1 MTVRQLL
8 RAWLQ
13 ANREFARDLSRTR
26 RVTRQERFRTS
37 EIYAAVHGEAQPCFV
52 LSTGRC
58 GTRWLAQVL
67 DRCPNA
73 AVVHEPVPLLSYHAA
88 YAYRQFRH
96 TPGELRVLIDG
107 ARYELIRDAFLTDDR
122 YIETGPRCTFFAHE
136 LAALYPKSRFM
147 HLIRDPVEFVESGL
161 ARRWYSDEVITDE
174 SRIRPEE
181 SERENWDLMAQYEKI
196 AWLWRETNEFVRS
209 FAESVSAPRMLTVQS
224 LDLFT
229 RTETMNDITDFAGL
243 ERVPETTL
251 RRLLRRPINRTRR
264 GQSRLTDEEATRVR
278 EIVEQ

>member
-1 MTVRQLL
+1 
-8 RAWLQ
+8 
-13 ANREFARDLSRTR
+13 
-26 RVTRQERFRTS
+26 
-37 EIYAAVHGEAQPCFV
+37 
-52 LSTGRC
+52 
-58 GTRWLAQVL
+58 VL

-73 AVVHEPVPLLSYHAA
+73 VVVHEPVPLLSYHAA
-88 YAYRQFRH
+88 YAYRQFRD

-181 SERENWDLMAQYEKI
+181 SDRENWDLMAQYEKI
-196 AWLWRETNEFVRS
+196 AWLWRETNKFVRS
-209 FAESVSAPRMLTVQS
+209 FAESVAAPRMLTVQS